1 METFHI
7 ESHLREVYATY
18 PESGHRPVI
27 GITANYVDGD
37 ATLRD
42 RYYSQVVRAGG
53 IPVIIPPVD
62 DKDVIVNTLD
72 HIDALLLT
80 GGGDHNPLWF
90 GQEPSPLLHSINA
103 TRDLP
108 ELLITRLAFNR
119 QIPMLGICRGLQT
132 LALALGGGVAQDIS
146 ELEHEAV
153 PSEATEGTVGEAGA
167 ALAQRGVV
175 RTIKHSQDADR
186 SLATHS
192 VSLSPQSM
200 LASIYATDGK
210 EPYTLCVNSFH
221 HQAVSHGGPRFKATA
236 WAPDGV
242 IEALESTEM
251 KPILGVQWH
260 PEWLGDDGLPLFRWL
275 VEQANLFW
283 KAKKVHERTLT
294 LDTHCDTPMFFPQ
307 GVQFGQ
313 RDDRILYDLHKMTD
327 GRQDAVIMA
336 AYLPQPK
343 MGEQFSQKVDIAG
356 IIRHNPELASLGTQ
370 LSPAQYADMIF
381 DKLEHIVAHYSDY
394 ISIARTPA
402 DLYED
407 KRMGRHSI
415 MFGIENGLALN
426 HDLAYVRHFAQRGVV
441 YITLC
446 HNGDN
451 DICDSARGCNTHN
464 GVSSFGEKVIRR
476 MNEEGIMV
484 DLSHAAEKSFY
495 DALDISSTPIV
506 CSHSNSRALCDVPR
520 NLTDDQMRALAQKGG
535 VAHITLYHGFL
546 RADTPE
552 ATILDAIDHL
562 EHAIQVMGIDHVGIG
577 TDFDGDG
584 TVRGCADASELIN
597 FTRHLLKRRYSERDI
612 AKIWGGNW
620 LRVMAQVQA
629 AKNM

>member
-132 LALALGGGVAQDIS
+132 LALAIGGGVAQDIS

-210 EPYTLCVNSFH
+210 EPKTLCVNSFH

>member
-210 EPYTLCVNSFH
+210 EPNTLCVNSFH

>member
-37 ATLRD
+37 ATLCD

-210 EPYTLCVNSFH
+210 EPNTLCVNSFH

-343 MGEQFSQKVDIAG
+343 MGEHFSQKVDIAG

>member
-210 EPYTLCVNSFH
+210 EPNTLCVNSFH

-520 NLTDDQMRALAQKGG
+520 NLTNDQMRALAQKGG